1 MPAATSRAR
10 VVLLGAVAFVWLGL
24 VLARLVELQVVRQG
38 EFALRAE
45 RQQQRVLT
53 VSPKRGL
60 LYDRTGR
67 ELAVTISVES
77 AFAVPSEVTEPE
89 VAARLLA
96 PILRQPAVEVLEK
109 LRPEASGRAFTWIA
123 RKLDAEQ
130 AERIRALNLKGI
142 YLQRENKRFY
152 PKRDLAAH
160 VLGFVGLDE
169 DGLGGIEYQLDG
181 EIRGPETRL
190 VVFTDGRRRWF
201 QRLADPAVGGA
212 AEGASVVLTLDET
225 IQFIAE
231 RELAAAIARTRAPAG
246 TLIVADPQTG
256 DILALANWPTFN
268 PNQPGD
274 VPVSYHVN
282 RAVTLAFEPGSTF
295 KVVTVGAALEER
307 LTRPDELIDCQQGGI
322 VLAGHLIRDHKP
334 FGRLSVNEIIAQS
347 SDVGA
352 IKLGLRLGND
362 KMHAHIRRWGFGQA
376 TGIGLPA
383 ESPGLLRAP
392 GNWSRISIGAI
403 SMGQELGVTPLQ
415 LVAAFSAIAN
425 SGEWVAP
432 RIVQEVVAFGSR
444 PGTSPLPPAAR
455 RRVISPK
462 TAERL
467 RYMLRA
473 VVVGGTG
480 ILAQPD
486 GYSAAGK
493 TGTAEKIDETG
504 TYSVTD
510 FVASFIGFAP
520 AVKPAIT
527 VLVVLD
533 SPRGFYHGGEVAAPV
548 FRRVVEQVLSYL
560 NVPPDYP
567 LPPPAR
573 PNRARRPRLEYAA
586 VRDFSPAQRESFLW
600 RQAAAN
606 SEPQFS
612 TPNGWEDDGQET
624 RLERGAPPKVRG
636 RVIIETGQSVTVPN
650 FRGKSVR
657 EVVEEGARVG
667 LEVVLVG
674 SGVAAE
680 QFPGAGTRLPRQSK
694 VRVIFRRGLE
704 PLRTM

>member
-24 VLARLVELQVVRQG
+24 ALARLVELQVVRHG

-60 LYDRTGR
+60 LYDRNAR

-96 PILRQPAVEVLEK
+96 PIVGQSVPEVLEK

-142 YLQRENKRFY
+142 YLQRESKRFY
-152 PKRDLAAH
+152 PKRELAAH

-201 QRLADPAVGGA
+201 QRLADGGA

-256 DILALANWPTFN
+256 DILALANWPAFN

-282 RAVTLAFEPGSTF
+282 RAVTLVFEPGSTF

-307 LTRPDELIDCQQGGI
+307 LTRPDELIDCQHGGI

-403 SMGQELGVTPLQ
+403 SMGQEVAVTPLQ

-480 ILAQPD
+480 SLAQPD

-504 TYSVTD
+504 TYSATD

-573 PNRARRPRLEYAA
+573 TGLEYAA
-586 VRDFSPAQRESFLW
+586 VRDFSPVQRESFFW

-606 SEPQFS
+606 SEPAFS
-612 TPNGWEDDGQET
+612 TPNGWEDDGQEAS
-624 RLERGAPPKVRG
+624 LERGAPPKIRG

-650 FRGKSVR
+650 FGGKSVR

-667 LEVVLVG
+667 LDVVLVG

-680 QFPGAGTRLPRQSK
+680 QFPRAGTRLPRQSK
-694 VRVIFRRGLE
+694 VRVVFRRGLD